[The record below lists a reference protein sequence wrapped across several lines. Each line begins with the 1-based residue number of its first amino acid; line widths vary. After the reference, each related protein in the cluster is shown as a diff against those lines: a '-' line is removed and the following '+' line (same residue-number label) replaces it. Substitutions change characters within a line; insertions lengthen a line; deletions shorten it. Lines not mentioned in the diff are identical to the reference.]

1 MEERG
6 LMIPMF
12 LSYAIF
18 FDPLPIWVKP
28 WFWPLL
34 LLPLCLAVAVVYKCV
49 RCNDM
54 DSVPREATG
63 LFITIVLGMA
73 VTAAALAGLAALMG

>member
-1 MEERG
+1 
-6 LMIPMF
+6 MF
-12 LSYAIF
+12 TSLSYVMF

-49 RCNDM
+49 RCRHP
-54 DSVPREATG
+54 SQVPREAML
-63 LFITIVLGMA
+63 LFVTIVVGMIL
-73 VTAAALAGLAALMG
+73 VAAALAGLAAIMG